1 MVILITNQSSKELT
15 KEKRKQTMTHLKTK
29 NDYIKQFQ
37 SALDQAGAD
46 RSTLKT
52 YLDSQIQ
59 KLDQLIDSIS
69 QETFWQVFPEI
80 LGVDAKLSIMIEL
93 ILFEDF
99 SNKDIIRIT
108 ESDYKDYFKELCGY
122 DLKMRDKPS
131 IIFHV
136 A

>member
-1 MVILITNQSSKELT
+1 
-15 KEKRKQTMTHLKTK
+15 MTHLKTK